1 MRLVD
6 EEHPQDGGM
15 TALGDSKMLSRLAAT
30 RGGGPVNELSRFAR
44 AGTGRNA
51 TLRRAPSRIR
61 NRR

>member
-6 EEHPQDGGM
+6 EEHPRDGGM

-30 RGGGPVNELSRFAR
+30 RGGPVNELSRFAR